1 MAEAAKTEK
10 TNVDV
15 LFDNIVFYVIFFAC
29 LLLIASFGI
38 IAEA

>member
-1 MAEAAKTEK
+1 MAEAKKVK

-15 LFDNIVFYVIFFAC
+15 LFDNIIFYVMFFVS

>member
-1 MAEAAKTEK
+1 MAEAKGTK
-10 TNVDV
+10 NNVDV
-15 LFDNIVFYVIFFAC
+15 LFDNIVFYVIFFVS

>member
-1 MAEAAKTEK
+1 MSAPAKKEK

-15 LFDNIVFYVIFFAC
+15 LFENIWFYLIFFLC

>member
-1 MAEAAKTEK
+1 MSSPTKKEK
-10 TNVDV
+10 TRVDV
-15 LFDNIVFYVIFFAC
+15 LFDNLAFYLIFFLC

>member
-1 MAEAAKTEK
+1 MAEAVKK
-10 TNVDV
+10 KNNVDV
-15 LFDNIVFYVIFFAC
+15 LFDNIIFYAIFFVS